1 MFTVRPGMYI
11 KKLHVDFKSTELWK
25 KHLSDK
31 IVLWCESDGKRRRG
45 RCEGCDFL
53 SVSSTHRHFSIHSN
67 QDESGMFARGLRT
80 CASTRT
86 HTHTH
91 YKSTEISIML
101 ISVRGNRFQN
111 IPSNYVCD
119 SFISEGES
127 CLCVCVYMQ
136 WQKEK
141 WRVSVKKCEEP
152 ERGVL

>member
-1 MFTVRPGMYI
+1 MLTLSLLSYERNTWVIKLSSGVRVTVR
-11 KKLHVDFKSTELWK
+11 
-25 KHLSDK
+25 
-31 IVLWCESDGKRRRG
+31 
-45 RCEGCDFL
+45 EGGAGARAVIF
-53 SVSSTHRHFSIHSN
+53 SVWAAHTGISLFILIRMN
-67 QDESGMFARGLRT
+67 QVCLPEDYAPMQAH
-80 CASTRT
+80 AHT

-141 WRVSVKKCEEP
+141 WRVSVKKREEP